1 MNNIT
6 ILSRLMQMAN
16 SSIKTSGYT
25 IAKVASEAKSY
36 NMQNDKVIDNAV
48 SQFIVCGK
56 TICGNCFYEQCSTE
70 NKIRN

>member
-6 ILSRLMQMAN
+6 IFSRLVQLAN
-16 SSIKTSGYT
+16 RSLSTSGYT
-25 IAKVASEAKSY
+25 IAKVATDAQSY
-36 NMQNDKVIDNAV
+36 TMQNDKVTNHAV

-56 TICGNCFYEQCSTE
+56 TICGNCFYEQCSIE